1 MTKRLTKVKFT
12 NLDKIL
18 YPEPKITKAQVVE
31 YYIKL
36 APKIL
41 GLLKDRPA
49 VLNRFPDGVDKE
61 GFYEKDA
68 PVGTPPWVKV
78 FKRYSET
85 AKRELAYILCNDLDT
100 LIWLANLAALE
111 IHVTLSKAA
120 SFESPDLV
128 LFDIDPEPPASF
140 DDAIDVA
147 LLLKEK
153 LDNLNLR
160 SYIKTSGMK
169 GLHVVI
175 PVSEGYAFRQTRE
188 FTHHIGQQLAKESKI
203 IVSEFPRSRDP
214 GTVFVD
220 YLQNAHG
227 RTMICPYSLRAN
239 PQATVS
245 MPLEWKDVK
254 KGLKPEGFTLLS
266 VIKYEKNSWEGLL
279 TNRQRLEVS

>member
-1 MTKRLTKVKFT
+1 MAERLTKVKFT

-18 YPEPKITKAQVVE
+18 YPEAKITKAQIIE

-41 GLLKDRPA
+41 KLLADRPA
-49 VLNRFPDGVDKE
+49 VLNRFPEGVDKP

-68 PVGTPPWVKV
+68 PVGTPSWVKV

-85 AKRELAYILCNDLDT
+85 AQRELAYILCNDLDT

-140 DDAIDVA
+140 NDAIDTA

-153 LDNLNLR
+153 LDALSLR
-160 SYIKTSGMK
+160 SYVKTSGMK

-175 PVSEGYAFRQTRE
+175 PISEGYTFRQTRE
-188 FTHHIGQQLAKESKI
+188 FTHDIGQQLAKESKI

-227 RTMICPYSLRAN
+227 RTMICPYSLRASS
-239 PQATVS
+239 QATVS
-245 MPLEWKDVK
+245 MPLDWKDVK
-254 KGLKPEGFTLLS
+254 KGLKPQDFTLLS
-266 VIKYEKNSWEGLL
+266 VVKHEKNPWEGLL
-279 TNRQRLEVS
+279 TDRQRLEVS

>member
-1 MTKRLTKVKFT
+1 MTEGLTRVKFT

-18 YPEPKITKAQVVE
+18 YPELKITKAQIVE

-41 GLLKDRPA
+41 SLLTDRPA
-49 VLNRFPDGVDKE
+49 VLNRFPDGVDKL

-68 PVGTPPWVKV
+68 PLGTPSWVKV

-85 AKRELAYILCNDLDT
+85 AERELAYILCNDLDT
-100 LIWLANLAALE
+100 LVWLANLAALE
-111 IHVTLSKAA
+111 IHVTLSQAE

-128 LFDIDPEPPASF
+128 LIDIDPEPPAGF
-140 DDAIDVA
+140 DDAIDAA

-153 LDNLNLR
+153 LDALSLH
-160 SYIKTSGMK
+160 SYVKTSGMK

-188 FTHHIGQQLAKESKI
+188 FAHHIGQQLAKESEI
-203 IVSEFPRSRDP
+203 IVSEFSKSRDP
-214 GTVFVD
+214 GTVFID

-239 PQATVS
+239 PKATVS
-245 MPLEWKDVK
+245 APLDWRDAE
-254 KGLKPEGFTLLS
+254 KGLKPEDFTLFTVTKS
-266 VIKYEKNSWEGLL
+266 EKNPWKKLL
-279 TNRQRLEVS
+279 DDKQQLEVR

>member
-1 MTKRLTKVKFT
+1 MKFT

-18 YPEPKITKAQVVE
+18 YPELKITKAQIVE

-41 GLLKDRPA
+41 SLLTDRPA
-49 VLNRFPDGVDKE
+49 VLNRFPDGVDKL

-68 PVGTPPWVKV
+68 PLGTPSWVKV

-85 AKRELAYILCNDLDT
+85 AERELAYILCNDLDT
-100 LIWLANLAALE
+100 LVWLANLAALE
-111 IHVTLSKAA
+111 IHVTLSQAE

-128 LFDIDPEPPASF
+128 LIDIDPEPPAGF
-140 DDAIDVA
+140 DDAIDAA

-153 LDNLNLR
+153 LDALSLH
-160 SYIKTSGMK
+160 SYVKTSGMK

-188 FTHHIGQQLAKESKI
+188 FAHHIGQQLAKESEI
-203 IVSEFPRSRDP
+203 IVSEFSKSRDP
-214 GTVFVD
+214 GTVFID

-239 PQATVS
+239 PKATVS
-245 MPLEWKDVK
+245 APLDWRDAE
-254 KGLKPEGFTLLS
+254 KGLKPEDFTLFTVTKS
-266 VIKYEKNSWEGLL
+266 EKNPWKKLL
-279 TNRQRLEVS
+279 DDKQQLEVR